1 MIPDAAPRTWVFVDI
16 DAHVDPAELARIA
29 PGLEAQLREDFGP
42 AWSLPGMPP
51 IGVMDSVLPL
61 AVTTT
66 DAVRLCYCQIQLHAE
81 APADEQGALAIHG
94 VDANG
99 NSIAHVYVALAA
111 RCGVSLSSTTSH
123 ELIEA
128 TADPEC
134 TLTATLPDGRVVA
147 VEICDA
153 VEALTYQKLGVEVS
167 DFNTPSNFNL
177 KEGTV
182 YDHLDRVLK
191 QFDVLEG
198 GYAQV
203 LANGVWTQLGGMR
216 AYRAELA
223 RVGVGR
229 GARRQA
235 A

>member
-1 MIPDAAPRTWVFVDI
+1 MIPDAAPRTWAFVDV

-42 AWSLPGMPP
+42 AWSLPGLPP
-51 IGVMDSVLPL
+51 IGVADSVLPL
-61 AVTTT
+61 AVATT

-99 NSIAHVYVALAA
+99 NPIAHAYVALAA
-111 RCGVSLSSTTSH
+111 RCNVSLSSCISH
-123 ELIEA
+123 ELLEA
-128 TADPEC
+128 SADPEC
-134 TLTATLPDGRVVA
+134 TLVATLPDGRVVA

-153 VEALTYQKLGVEVS
+153 VEALTYNKLGVEVS
-167 DFNTPSNFNL
+167 DFNHPCNFNIGGD
-177 KEGTV
+177 KAP
-182 YDHLDRVLK
+182 YDHLERVLK

-203 LANGVWTQLGGMR
+203 LENGVWTQLGGMR

-235 A
+235 